1 MRGTVSKFKEQVFR
15 YFCLPLDYDY
25 ICDREK
31 GTIERNFSVTI
42 AILKKR
48 FRNRAF
54 SDEEILF
61 YYEIFNLIKALSSQ
75 ICQHDNTIDMIL
87 GRDWFKFEWEHCKYR
102 PEKQKVETVGLDFR
116 KSRMKADEKTSI
128 SLSASAA
135 ASDTAIPADREE
147 EYIRQISELK
157 AALKQ
162 KQRNLDEARRQYM
175 EAKETAKRNR
185 IDEEMWEADRSE
197 LHRLREYVYSLTE
210 EDVEAVSLSMDE
222 MKAALE
228 DRKIIIVGGHDN
240 WTGYLK
246 ALFPSWT
253 YIKPSISNTLPES
266 HATNAEYLF
275 FFTDTISHGSF
286 NRYMNVVRKHKL
298 QYSYL
303 HGTNI
308 ERTVSSIYN
317 VVCGKGLG

>member
-1 MRGTVSKFKEQVFR
+1 
-15 YFCLPLDYDY
+15 
-25 ICDREK
+25 
-31 GTIERNFSVTI
+31 VTI
-42 AILKKR
+42 AILRKR
-48 FRNRAF
+48 FCNRSF

-61 YYEIFNLIKALSSQ
+61 YYEIFSLIKAFSSQ
-75 ICQHDNTIDMIL
+75 IIQCDNIVDMML
-87 GRDWFKFEWEHCKYR
+87 GRDWFEFERNHCIYR
-102 PEKQKVETVGLDFR
+102 PEKQKVETVGLEFR
-116 KSRMKADEKTSI
+116 ESRMKAAEKPPI
-128 SLSASAA
+128 GLSASAA
-135 ASDTAIPADREE
+135 TGDASIPADREE
-147 EYIRQISELK
+147 EYIRQISQLK

-185 IDEEMWEADRSE
+185 IDEEMWEEDRSE

-222 MKAALE
+222 MKAALA

-253 YIKPSISNTLPES
+253 YIKPSISNTLPEG

-317 VVCGKGLG
+317 VVCGKGHG